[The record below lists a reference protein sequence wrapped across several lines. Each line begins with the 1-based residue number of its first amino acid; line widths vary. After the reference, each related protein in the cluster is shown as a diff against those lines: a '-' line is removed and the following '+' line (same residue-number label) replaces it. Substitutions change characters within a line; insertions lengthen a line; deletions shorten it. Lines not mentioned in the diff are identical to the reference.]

1 MRHEVNPIVGVICCL
16 ITIVG
21 VSCSSPDVYPKG
33 KVYFTTGDDGFYC
46 FSTEMKF
53 QPSQILFPLKN
64 SQNQKREFRNISIKG
79 TRELLIETEWHEY
92 PPDYQLSLITHEWS
106 VHHYEDN
113 SSTWNSVF
121 SSGKKNEYLVQ
132 TIPNQ
137 QKTVLT
143 DGYLG
148 FTASPDGKLLATID
162 LIKNKLCIM
171 NLKGQSPQLTYY
183 NYPFDQHCPR
193 PRCFSPDESKLYFSG
208 TVVGK
213 PGFSIVIFDLK
224 SSLFNIWRNGASP
237 IISSDGNN
245 IAYLNESNNVVVANV
260 MGVNQYTF
268 NDLRVDELEQWIDDR
283 FLMALK
289 AKTES
294 HGRELIVFI
303 DMQTHRIKEFDVS
316 KYGGI
321 FAARFIPTAN

>member
-1 MRHEVNPIVGVICCL
+1 M
-16 ITIVG
+16 
-21 VSCSSPDVYPKG
+21 
-33 KVYFTTGDDGFYC
+33 
-46 FSTEMKF
+46 
-53 QPSQILFPLKN
+53 
-64 SQNQKREFRNISIKG
+64 
-79 TRELLIETEWHEY
+79 
-92 PPDYQLSLITHEWS
+92 
-106 VHHYEDN
+106 
-113 SSTWNSVF
+113 
-121 SSGKKNEYLVQ
+121 
-132 TIPNQ
+132 
-137 QKTVLT
+137 
-143 DGYLG
+143 
-148 FTASPDGKLLATID
+148 
-162 LIKNKLCIM
+162 
-171 NLKGQSPQLTYY
+171 
-183 NYPFDQHCPR
+183 
-193 PRCFSPDESKLYFSG
+193 
-208 TVVGK
+208 GK